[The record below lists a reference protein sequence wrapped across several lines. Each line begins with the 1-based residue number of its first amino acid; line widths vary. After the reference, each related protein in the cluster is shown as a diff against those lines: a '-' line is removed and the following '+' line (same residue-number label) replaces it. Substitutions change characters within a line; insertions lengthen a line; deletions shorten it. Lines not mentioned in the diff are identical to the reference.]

1 MVGNMLQLTCSVQKP
16 TISQNDMGGQDKSW
30 SNRIDSVRC
39 AFRELSADELIRF
52 GKQTGE
58 SVYRFYL
65 EATSANKLIILLD
78 RIIYDGRT
86 FEVNSIYNV
95 SGKDRLLHIDTT
107 ELD

>member
-1 MVGNMLQLTCSVQKP
+1 MLGNMLQLSCSVQKP
-16 TISQNDMGGQDKSW
+16 AISQNVMGGQDKSW

-39 AFRELSADELIRF
+39 AFRELSASELIRF

-58 SVYRFYL
+58 SVYRFYF
-65 EATSANKLIILLD
+65 EATSANRDIILMD

-95 SGKDRLLHIDTT
+95 SGKDRLLQIDGT